1 MKKHRHPM
9 TIIPW
14 LLAGGTGAALVAVLL
29 ASPGTGAPDDAV
41 RVEVAPRIAE
51 PAAAPGDAA
60 TSRPADTQ
68 GAPAAEPGSPLA
80 LYDDDGNGR
89 ITCAEARAHR
99 IAPVEWG
106 HPAYEHMRDGDRDGV
121 VCESG

>member
-1 MKKHRHPM
+1 M

-14 LLAGGTGAALVAVLL
+14 LLAVGAGAALAAVLL
-29 ASPGTGAPDDAV
+29 ASRGTEASGGAVP
-41 RVEVAPRIAE
+41 VEAAPRIAE
-51 PAAAPGDAA
+51 PAAASDDVA
-60 TSRPADTQ
+60 TSRPARTRD
-68 GAPAAEPGSPLA
+68 APAAEPGSPLA

-89 ITCAEARAHR
+89 ITCAEARAHG